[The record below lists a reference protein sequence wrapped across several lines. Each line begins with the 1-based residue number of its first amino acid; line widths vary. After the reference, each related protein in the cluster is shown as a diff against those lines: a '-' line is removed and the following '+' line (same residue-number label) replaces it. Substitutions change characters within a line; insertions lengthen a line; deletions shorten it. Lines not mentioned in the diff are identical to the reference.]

1 MSHIFHEVHLCGL
14 LVNIQLWMVGIM
26 EHKGRPRDE
35 MDNDEIFRGRR
46 AVCLN
51 EELKK
56 RTQLEFIVMTR
67 KLLKN
72 CTINIFVNHNFFL
85 ISI

>member
-1 MSHIFHEVHLCGL
+1 MSRIFREVHLCGL

-51 EELKK
+51 EE
-56 RTQLEFIVMTR
+56 QLEFIVMTR

-72 CTINIFVNHNFFL
+72 FTINIFVNHNFFL